1 MFFDFV
7 KDERSAWMLGLI
19 RENWLV
25 VIELL
30 EEEIAMNNK
39 NALVQAMMDVE
50 YFPPS
55 ELVKKNIDLAETQK
69 FPIGKAAALG
79 VAFQPLT
86 QLVSYVRG
94 GAGQSGLYFV
104 NTSGKTMFKSG
115 GQFIGNLQTVNGKVG
130 GGLARMTQIPF
141 NPTML
146 CMAVVL
152 MTVEKKL
159 DAIQEAQ
166 KEMLAFLEMK
176 EEAKLKGNLNAL
188 ADVLN
193 NYKFNWDNEKYKDHK
208 HILVQDIK
216 REAEQSIIFYREQL
230 TKALNKNTLFHSGQ
244 EVKVTL
250 DKAMTHLND
259 YQLALYTFSFSS
271 FLEIMLLENFDTDY
285 LNNIANKILEYSN
298 DYKALFEK
306 WTKKIEKDSKASLE
320 GFALKGLSKLTD
332 GAGKIVEKIPVISKS
347 QLDENL
353 IKAGGILQDVNTN
366 RTQKVMRIL
375 ADSQTNYIGSFVE
388 NIHTIDNLYN
398 HPMQLMFDSENI
410 YIAKVTAVQEGK

>member
-1 MFFDFV
+1 
-7 KDERSAWMLGLI
+7 ML
-19 RENWLV
+19 
-25 VIELL
+25 
-30 EEEIAMNNK
+30 NK
-39 NALVQAMMDVE
+39 NALVQTMMDVE

-55 ELVKKNIDLAETQK
+55 ELVKKNIDLVETQK

-86 QLVSYVRG
+86 QLISYAGG
-94 GAGQSGLYFV
+94 GAGKSGLYFV
-104 NTSGKTMFKSG
+104 NTAGKTMFKSG
-115 GQFIGNLQTVNGKVG
+115 SHFIGNLPAANGGVG
-130 GGLARMTQIPF
+130 GGSALLTQIPF

-152 MTVEKKL
+152 MAVEKKL

-230 TKALNKNTLFHSGQ
+230 EKALSKNTLFHSGQ
-244 EVKVTL
+244 EVKVLL
-250 DKAMTHLND
+250 DKTMPRLND

-271 FLEIMLLENFDTDY
+271 FLEIMLLENYDTNY
-285 LNNIANKILEYSN
+285 LDNIARKILEYSN
-298 DYKALFEK
+298 DYNALFEK
-306 WTKKIEKDSKASLE
+306 WTKKIEKDSKSSLE
-320 GFALKGLSKLTD
+320 GYALKGLSKLSD
-332 GAGKIVEKIPVISKS
+332 GAGKIVEKIPVIRKS

-353 IKAGGILQDVNTN
+353 IKVGGKLQDVDSG
-366 RTQKVMRIL
+366 RTQKVVQIL
-375 ADSQTNYIGSFVE
+375 ADSQTNYIDAFVE

-410 YIAKVTAVQEGK
+410 YIANVTAVQEGT